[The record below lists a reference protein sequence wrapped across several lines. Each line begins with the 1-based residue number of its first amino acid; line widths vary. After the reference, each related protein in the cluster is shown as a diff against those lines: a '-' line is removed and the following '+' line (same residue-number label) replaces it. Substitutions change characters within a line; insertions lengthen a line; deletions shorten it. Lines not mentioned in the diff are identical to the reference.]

1 MTRQPGKKGFC
12 EDTAYDGATGRALAR
27 LAVPVGWSVV
37 GRLERA
43 DSFERPISVRLR
55 AEGPDGSSVDFNS
68 GERYCRLGAGA
79 KGMNVMA
86 AMYV

>member
-55 AEGPDGSSVDFNS
+55 AEGPDGSSVTS
-68 GERYCRLGAGA
+68 IP
-79 KGMNVMA
+79 VSVTA
-86 AMYV
+86 AWAPGLRA